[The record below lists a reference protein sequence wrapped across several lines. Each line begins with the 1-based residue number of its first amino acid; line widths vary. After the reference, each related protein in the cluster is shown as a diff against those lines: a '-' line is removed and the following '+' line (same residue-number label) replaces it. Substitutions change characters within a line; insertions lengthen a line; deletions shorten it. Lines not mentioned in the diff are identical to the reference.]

1 MILDISDSTE
11 EVKDLKLSL
20 PVVQNV
26 ASQSLML
33 LNADVNNCST
43 VPAVLSAFSVTFWV
57 HAGLRFPVPLSNF
70 KLLPVTAILIQ
81 LSVQALRQRL
91 LGLSVVIRVICPFL
105 LTIPPQLLQL
115 LLVFLAK
122 TQLYLISLPLLITH
136 THRGDIQV
144 MLLTLSTL
152 FFSQLTGQLNCFFF
166 SSLSA
171 VCF

>member
-1 MILDISDSTE
+1 M
-11 EVKDLKLSL
+11 
-20 PVVQNV
+20 
-26 ASQSLML
+26 
-33 LNADVNNCST
+33 
-43 VPAVLSAFSVTFWV
+43 
-57 HAGLRFPVPLSNF
+57 HAGLRFPVTLYNF

-122 TQLYLISLPLLITH
+122 TQLYLISLSLLITH

-144 MLLTLSTL
+144 MLLTLSAL